1 MAGKRVDT
9 SSGEVG
15 SFASIALDSKVR
27 HTSVIMMPLTM
38 ISNMRPNAS
47 GAWIITTVDSSGDVG
62 RYTSIALDSK
72 GKAHISYYDY
82 TNSDLKY
89 ATNAS
94 GTWVMTTVD
103 SSGSAG
109 DILQ

>member
-1 MAGKRVDT
+1 MLLIIPILSMEVALVFIMRAMMVAVGGKERVDT

-38 ISNMRPNAS
+38 ISNMRQMPQ

-62 RYTSIALDSK
+62 RY
-72 GKAHISYYDY
+72 HF
-82 TNSDLKY
+82 NS
-89 ATNAS
+89 T
-94 GTWVMTTVD
+94 
-103 SSGSAG
+103 
-109 DILQ
+109 